1 MEELRLRYRR
11 SARFP
16 DIQKSAVYNP
26 GMCLLALPGI
36 VLLRGQYFRR
46 VKGKLVEI
54 VSSAIKNRLFSNYII
69 RNAGRIIK
77 SANYTFKS
85 LV

>member
-1 MEELRLRYRR
+1 
-11 SARFP
+11 
-16 DIQKSAVYNP
+16 
-26 GMCLLALPGI
+26 MCLLALPGI

-54 VSSAIKNRLFSNYII
+54 VSSAIKNKLFSNYII